1 MHRFTLACTCGVAIL
16 AACGGSNQK
25 SAADSTAV
33 ATPPPA
39 PPAPPAVSFNDFAGK
54 WNLRVTNQAGDST
67 LITEVMTAKT
77 TATGWTLVRGKL
89 KAQPL
94 RPAVAGD
101 SLITDGG
108 PFPSALRKGTK
119 VTTHTVWRLQ
129 NGKLIGTTTAHYS
142 VKTADSVRT
151 LHSEGTRAQ

>member
-1 MHRFTLACTCGVAIL
+1 VAML
-16 AACGGSNQK
+16 AACSGSNQK
-25 SAADSTAV
+25 AAADSTAV

-39 PPAPPAVSFNDFAGK
+39 PPPPPAVSFNDFAGK

-67 LITEVMTAKT
+67 LITEVMTA
-77 TATGWTLVRGKL
+77 TATDAGWNIVRGKL
-89 KAQPL
+89 KAQPI
-94 RPAVAGD
+94 RPSVGGD

-108 PFPSALRKGTK
+108 PFPSALRKGVK

-129 NGKLIGTTTAHYS
+129 NGKLMGTTTAHYS

-151 LHSEGTRAQ
+151 LMSEGTRAP